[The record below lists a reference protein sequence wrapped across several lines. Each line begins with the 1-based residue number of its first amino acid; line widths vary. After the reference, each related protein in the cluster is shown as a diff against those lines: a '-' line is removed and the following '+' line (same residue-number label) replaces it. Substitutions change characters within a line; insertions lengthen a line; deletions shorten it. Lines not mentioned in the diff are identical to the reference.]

1 MTTTKRTGSRGAL
14 PPDALR
20 NCPYCGTRRGTR
32 KTGWAP
38 AIVGGQVQ
46 GYTCPDCPT
55 WDEPIRREQTG
66 ERVRFLA
73 VIRWSSGGKVSQL
86 KRRFDVLADARAWV
100 AEQRENIRANGAQG
114 GYVDASRLTVDELAE
129 RWLAHRRAEVG
140 TVGGI
145 REVTL
150 NDYASSLFSLRQ
162 VLGSKIAREVTTDD
176 VEAALR
182 TLATSGCPDG
192 KGKTKGG
199 GLSHRTLSYA
209 LGTLRQ
215 VFDYAVRRRWL
226 LSNPATAAKP
236 PMRSTVQPVSR
247 GAKRWTASELVQ
259 LRSHVDQLAQDGA
272 FAAEPWIPVG
282 MRLTLCGLRRSEVLG
297 LDWSNVDLDA
307 GTVKITA
314 SRVKTGRGHGTALGQ
329 PKKAN
334 SYRTVQLRPSTPG
347 PGLPSWPSGSSRDAL
362 SVAWSSS
369 ATIGSPCSQ
378 TPTHGG
384 SIAWCS
390 RPACPSWPQSTTCAT
405 AWPPRSRPLAC
416 RITKRPRCS
425 ATMWTPTGGSTWSPT
440 TTGPPR
446 LPPRRGS
453 SSRYDQSLQPTEQGP
468 APQHLRGR
476 GLHSQQDSS
485 KRQG

>member
-32 KTGWAP
+32 KAGWVP
-38 AIVGGQVQ
+38 AIVGGEVQ

-86 KRRFDVLADARAWV
+86 KRRFDVLEDARAWV
-100 AEQRENIRANGAQG
+100 AEQRENIKANSQPG

-150 NDYASSLFSLRQ
+150 NGYASSLFSLRQ
-162 VLGSKIAREVTTDD
+162 VLGSRVAREVTTDD

-182 TLATSGCPDG
+182 TLATTGCPDG
-192 KGKTKGG
+192 KGKTRGG

-314 SRVKTGRGHGTALGQ
+314 SRVKTGRGHATALGQ

-334 SYRTVQLRPSTPG
+334 SYRTVQADVIHTGTRAALLALWLKQGRPTS
-347 PGLPSWPSGSSRDAL
+347 GLVIVGNDREPVQPDAYSARFNRL
-362 SVAWSSS
+362 VKSAGVPKLASVHNVRHSLATTLQAAGVPDHEAAALLGHDVDTYRRFYLVTDDDGAAS
-369 ATIGSPCSQ
+369 A
-378 TPTHGG
+378 
-384 SIAWCS
+384 
-390 RPACPSWPQSTTCAT
+390 AT
-405 AWPPRSRPLAC
+405 AAGKLFAV
-416 RITKRPRCS
+416 
-425 ATMWTPTGGSTWSPT
+425 
-440 TTGPPR
+440 
-446 LPPRRGS
+446 
-453 SSRYDQSLQPTEQGP
+453 
-468 APQHLRGR
+468 
-476 GLHSQQDSS
+476 
-485 KRQG
+485 